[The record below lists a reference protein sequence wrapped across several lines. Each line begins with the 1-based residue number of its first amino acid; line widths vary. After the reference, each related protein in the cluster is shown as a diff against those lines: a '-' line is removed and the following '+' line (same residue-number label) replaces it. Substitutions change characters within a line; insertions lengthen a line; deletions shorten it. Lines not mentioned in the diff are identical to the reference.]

1 MTTNLANKCY
11 IITENDESEIQP
23 KSIILTMKEHQ
34 LKLLNKCLELENNSI
49 TFDYDG
55 KKHTL
60 DTKIGVIG
68 DRVGSGKSLVCLA
81 LTRFS
86 LPNTEYTFKDVNSY
100 ILNISHKNSNFKYL
114 NTNIIV
120 VPHNVFSQWKG
131 YIEDHTIIKAEYV
144 NTVALLNKLKY
155 DSRLILVSSTM
166 YNDFAKSINTKYYVS
181 RVFFDE
187 ADSIAISNCS
197 KIHALFHWFV
207 TSSIQNLLEPKGSRS
222 QYDWTTGQYLPR
234 AVAGIRRNGFIKD
247 TFRSIEGVYTN
258 FIKYIFL
265 KNSEE
270 LIKKSFLLDTPIVLN
285 CECKNTKILNILN
298 NLVSDDIQQMIC
310 ANNIDGAIKAMN
322 VDKTDEDNLIKI
334 VAHQFYDDIE
344 NKNIELNA
352 VRQKKYKNP
361 ELQKEHIIKIKKEI
375 LHIEEKISDMQ
386 KRIKDSNMDPITYM
400 PIENPTIVKC
410 CTQVFDFESITMYIT
425 TTNNPKCPICRTD
438 ITKESLV
445 IVTKDHIDDDEE
457 ETKEDINYE
466 HVFENNDKDV
476 NITHIINEK
485 IPQGSRLIIFS
496 EYYETFDHVIKL
508 CADSNI
514 EYRTVKGNGNVIKN
528 IVEWY
533 NIKTDFTKILFL
545 NARHAGAGLNLQAT
559 TDLIIYHKMLSELE
573 IQVIGRANRFGRVG
587 TLKIWKL
594 LYSTEM

>member
-1 MTTNLANKCY
+1 MTSNLANKCY

-34 LKLLNKCLELENNSI
+34 LKLLNKCLELENNDI
-49 TFDYDG
+49 TFIYG
-55 KKHTL
+55 GNKHTL
-60 DTKIGVIG
+60 NTKIGVIG

-86 LPNTEYTFKDVNSY
+86 LPDTDYKFKDVNSS
-100 ILNISHKNSNFKYL
+100 ILNISHQHSRFKYL

-131 YIEDHTIIKAEYV
+131 YIDEHTIIKAEYV
-144 NTVALLNKLKY
+144 NTVSLLNKLKY

-166 YNDFAKSINTKYYVS
+166 YNDFAKSINDKYYVS

-187 ADSIAISNCS
+187 ADSINISNCH

-207 TSSIQNLLEPKGSRS
+207 TSSIQNLIEPKGSRS
-222 QYDWTTGQYLPR
+222 QYDWTTGQYLPKT
-234 AVAGIRRNGFIKD
+234 VTGIRRTGFIRD
-247 TFRSIEGVYTN
+247 TFRSIEGVYTDYL
-258 FIKYIFL
+258 KYIFL

-270 LIKKSFLLDTPIVLN
+270 LIKKSFLLDTPIVLT

-334 VAHQFYDDIE
+334 VAHQFYDDID
-344 NKNIELNA
+344 NKIIELNA
-352 VRQKKYKNP
+352 VKQKKYKNP

-375 LHIEEKISDMQ
+375 IRIEEKISDMQ

-425 TTNNPKCPICRTD
+425 TTNSPKCPICRTD

-445 IVTKDHIDDDEE
+445 IVTKDHIDDEE
-457 ETKEDINYE
+457 ETKEDIKYE
-466 HVFENNDKDV
+466 HIFENNEKDV
-476 NITHIINEK
+476 NLTHILNEK

-508 CADSNI
+508 CADYNI

-533 NIKTDFTKILFL
+533 NVKSDVTKILFL

-559 TDLIIYHKMLSELE
+559 TDLIIYHKMVAELE
-573 IQVIGRANRFGRVG
+573 TQVIGRANRFGREG